1 MNSHSLTLKLL
12 LIICVLNVRALNH
25 TWGSLGIYDV
35 LVARDDVQHPGTLMS
50 VTSQYIA
57 FPPKYRGNYVIMS
70 AVRVW
75 DWGFPESFAY
85 IDLVDGGPG
94 YRHCK
99 LYIESQRDEGF
110 HVSIEYFG
118 R

>member
-35 LVARDDVQHPGTLMS
+35 LVARDDVQNPGTVMS

-57 FPPKYRGNYVIMS
+57 FPPK
-70 AVRVW
+70 
-75 DWGFPESFAY
+75 
-85 IDLVDGGPG
+85 
-94 YRHCK
+94 
-99 LYIESQRDEGF
+99 
-110 HVSIEYFG
+110 VSEPLKVKKT